1 MRTLLLVVC
10 SLTLVGCANDQ
21 DDIQAWM
28 AEQASGMR
36 GAVKPLP
43 EIKPFPVVSYDAAGL
58 VDPFRA
64 SRIEPERKASGGGGL
79 RPDTNRRRE
88 PLEAYPLETLR
99 MVGVLTQGK
108 ASHALIQAD
117 QSLYQ
122 IRVGNYIGQDYGV
135 VTAITD
141 SAVSLRELVED
152 VNGDWVERTSS
163 LQLQER
169 QEAGK

>member
-1 MRTLLLVVC
+1 MTKLLVLVC
-10 SLTLVGCANDQ
+10 CAALAGCADDQ
-21 DDIQAWM
+21 EDIQAWM
-28 AEQASGMR
+28 AEQTAGMR
-36 GAVKPLP
+36 GVVKPLP
-43 EIKPFPVVSYDAAGL
+43 EIKPFPVVDYDAAAL
-58 VDPFRA
+58 VEPFRA
-64 SRIEPERKASGGGGL
+64 ARIEPERKMGGGGL
-79 RPDTNRRRE
+79 RPDPDRRRE
-88 PLEAYPLETLR
+88 PLESYPLESLR
-99 MVGVLTQGK
+99 MVGILTQGK

-117 QSLYQ
+117 KALYQ

-135 VTAITD
+135 VTAITE